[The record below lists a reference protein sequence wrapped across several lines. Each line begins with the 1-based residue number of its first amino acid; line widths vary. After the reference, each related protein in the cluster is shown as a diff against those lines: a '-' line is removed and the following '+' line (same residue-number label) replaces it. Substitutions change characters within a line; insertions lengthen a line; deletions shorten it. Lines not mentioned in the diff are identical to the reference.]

1 MSDSDTQISRLDF
14 VATER
19 RYLDSTRTKVLKE
32 GDPAAA
38 SLLAAKGQ
46 IIPSKEVERL
56 GLNKSEPTKIGPTK
70 ISNASPDEIKNRATR

>member
-1 MSDSDTQISRLDF
+1 MSDSVTQISRLDF

-19 RYLDSTRTKVLKE
+19 LYLDSTRTKVLKE

-46 IIPSKEVERL
+46 IPSKEVERL